1 MFHHAYFL
9 PADER
14 DGKADFRAERIFVFD
29 GFGRVGE
36 AERAARDAHRL
47 MERGQSAN
55 GHRQGQQNLVAILP
69 VAVEGDETA
78 RLCGENF
85 AIHGDGRAV
94 CPFGNA
100 QMNRE
105 RRFRIGM
112 NRDMH
117 AAAGGIIAF
126 HIDPHGRA
134 GKAVAHRA
142 GRIAHRAQAVVAGDH
157 PLRLHEAR
165 PCAQQRTERV
175 AVFKA
180 EKPGVLAAQRET
192 RRAGEHRLIGLLHR
206 LNAASIRR
214 ECRVDG
220 VVHQGF
226 QLICAEF
233 AARTGEQGFQRRGQL
248 ARADRRNAAA
258 GMRAAQ
264 QGIGRH
270 AAARRA
276 VRLVEPRKARFRRGK
291 VLARTGQH
299 AAERADAQTFAQVCA
314 GGAAQQ
320 VMGVAGFILVRQCVK
335 QLLRGERAGNRRAIG
350 ERVEQRGVI
359 RALADEHHQHGE
371 DRLLPGDVVE
381 QNARFHRVGG
391 VHRVL
396 GGQGAHAEGVVQIL
410 HIAQHEGQQLFVA
423 AHGIGGAER
432 AQHAPAGGEGFARRA
447 E

>member
-1 MFHHAYFL
+1 
-9 PADER
+9 
-14 DGKADFRAERIFVFD
+14 
-29 GFGRVGE
+29 
-36 AERAARDAHRL
+36 
-47 MERGQSAN
+47 
-55 GHRQGQQNLVAILP
+55 
-69 VAVEGDETA
+69 
-78 RLCGENF
+78 
-85 AIHGDGRAV
+85 
-94 CPFGNA
+94 
-100 QMNRE
+100 
-105 RRFRIGM
+105 
-112 NRDMH
+112 
-117 AAAGGIIAF
+117 
-126 HIDPHGRA
+126 
-134 GKAVAHRA
+134 
-142 GRIAHRAQAVVAGDH
+142 
-157 PLRLHEAR
+157 
-165 PCAQQRTERV
+165 
-175 AVFKA
+175 
-180 EKPGVLAAQRET
+180 
-192 RRAGEHRLIGLLHR
+192 
-206 LNAASIRR
+206 
-214 ECRVDG
+214 
-220 VVHQGF
+220 
-226 QLICAEF
+226 
-233 AARTGEQGFQRRGQL
+233 
-248 ARADRRNAAA
+248 
-258 GMRAAQ
+258 MRAAQ

-291 VLARTGQH
+291 VLARTCQH